1 MSGTWVFPRSRL
13 PILLR
18 GHKHPDIHRF
28 VDKYLRPLQHK
39 LEDTRED
46 IEYERLLR
54 LALLDEAALSRVDE
68 RYESIEASMVRGR
81 DIPVSHEALHHTGE
95 VLGQVQERTERLI
108 RLHESARDLRLSLR
122 SLNTF
127 LTAIMEGRLVP
138 EPGHELFSHFLL
150 AFVPLVAPLP
160 LARTS
165 AFTLY
170 VSLVYGRPA
179 LPRAIPMTLAAKC
192 KLASHEELYRE
203 TEAQYTRQVR
213 SSLERVRRDAEE
225 ARADRR
231 QDEYERMLEYIMT
244 WKRTHGGSDFD
255 FEGPRVRELFQLLLH
270 RQVRTLL
277 MPYFFATF
285 APPWYYDERF
295 PLGLGG
301 RESLKEGESV
311 SEFIRQYGE
320 GAWVTLTLLFI
331 AHHGGGI

>member
-1 MSGTWVFPRSRL
+1 M
-13 PILLR
+13 LR

-28 VDKYLRPLQHK
+28 VDKYLRPLKHR
-39 LEDTRED
+39 LEDAQED

-68 RYESIEASMVRGR
+68 RYESIEASAVRGR

-160 LARTS
+160 LARTP

-170 VSLVYGRPA
+170 VSLVYGRPT
-179 LPRAIPMTLAAKC
+179 LRAP
-192 KLASHEELYRE
+192 SR
-203 TEAQYTRQVR
+203 
-213 SSLERVRRDAEE
+213 
-225 ARADRR
+225 
-231 QDEYERMLEYIMT
+231 
-244 WKRTHGGSDFD
+244 
-255 FEGPRVRELFQLLLH
+255 
-270 RQVRTLL
+270 
-277 MPYFFATF
+277 
-285 APPWYYDERF
+285 
-295 PLGLGG
+295 
-301 RESLKEGESV
+301 
-311 SEFIRQYGE
+311 
-320 GAWVTLTLLFI
+320 
-331 AHHGGGI
+331 